1 RRSAATRT
9 RRADTSGSWARKAL
23 DCCTSVAM
31 RVTPFHRFNGRM
43 RGATVL
49 SRPGVGPLPL
59 VVGLGAAIQRMQD
72 IGMAEVERHG
82 VALRARAYEGLT
94 QIPRL
99 RVIGPPPGPMA
110 TAIVACVLPSDI
122 DSMWLRDTL
131 LSKYGIILKMSE
143 KRHFNGFR

>member
-1 RRSAATRT
+1 MGPKGTGLLYVSRDASDAIQPIQWQDARIYGAESA
-9 RRADTSGSWARKAL
+9 
-23 DCCTSVAM
+23 
-31 RVTPFHRFNGRM
+31 
-43 RGATVL
+43 
-49 SRPGVGPLPL
+49 GVGPLPL

-122 DSMWLRDTL
+122 DSMW
-131 LSKYGIILKMSE
+131 
-143 KRHFNGFR
+143 